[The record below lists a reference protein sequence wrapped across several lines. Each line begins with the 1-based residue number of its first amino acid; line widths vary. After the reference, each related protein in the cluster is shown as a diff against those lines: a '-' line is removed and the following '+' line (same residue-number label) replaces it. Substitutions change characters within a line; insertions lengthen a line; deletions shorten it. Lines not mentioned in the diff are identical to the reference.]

1 MIKAKPIMTE
11 TGRRTYPL
19 AYKLEFMAAWDEC
32 VGHGDKARLLRENG
46 LDATTVHPWLK
57 DRAVG
62 KYNES
67 LLGEALNS
75 EPKRTHSQDRAEL
88 ARFVAVN
95 ERLKVKLREAE
106 LAQEIMGKASELMKG
121 IDLSSPD
128 PLTSIPPLV
137 MSQDQF
143 DAWLARKRL

>member
-57 DRAVG
+57 DRAAG

-88 ARFVAVN
+88 ARVVAEN

-121 IDLSSPD
+121 IDLGSPD

>member
-32 VGHGDKARLLRENG
+32 VGHGDKARFLREHG

-57 DRAVG
+57 DRAAG

-88 ARFVAVN
+88 ARVVAEN